1 MILFGLKCWILIFSQ
16 MTIISNRTFLRIQC
30 ITLDFLLQSCLNMDQ
45 WLNACVAG
53 ERAYTI
59 IKGTRF
65 QKKKSKKAAKIII
78 IILIIVII
86 STSIYDPFYRRLIDE
101 ENDDE
106 IRIWCII
113 TYSSSLKTFHS
124 AIHSFHFI
132 APFVINLVSSI
143 VLITRKSRQQSNLR
157 TDRTYYQL
165 LRQQLREHKNLL
177 IAPVIL
183 VILALPR
190 LIISYISNCM
200 KSASNPWIYLILYF
214 ISFIPPMLTF
224 IIYVLPSKFYK

>member
-1 MILFGLKCWILIFSQ
+1 
-16 MTIISNRTFLRIQC
+16 
-30 ITLDFLLQSCLNMDQ
+30 MDQ

-113 TYSSSLKTFHS
+113 TYSSSLKTFQS
-124 AIHSFHFI
+124 AIHGFHFN

-190 LIISYISNCM
+190 LIISYVSNCM

-224 IIYVLPSKFYK
+224 IIYVLPSKFYKQEFNKTIERYRTNIRRRLQVV